1 MSATSSERVFRVDAA
16 PTDPDLIGNRNF
28 WSNYAW
34 PASGDE
40 WSDKWGTTEAM
51 WYGSLYPRLHAML
64 PAGHILEIAP
74 GFGRVTNY
82 LRRWCDQ
89 LTVVD
94 LVERCVE
101 ACRERFKDDTHIR
114 YAVND
119 GRSLE
124 MVEDGSVDLVV
135 SWDSLVHCEMETI
148 SAYLRQLK
156 TKLKPGG
163 MGFIHHSNLGVHA
176 HELTGE
182 EPGEVVGGRRKTVT
196 AQRFSDTCREAGLRC
211 LSQEIVPWNCN
222 GLWMDCFSLFT
233 RDEANA
239 SRTPRVEHRHDW
251 AVELAN
257 ARRIGEMYRVPPER
271 SE

>member
-1 MSATSSERVFRVDAA
+1 MAEQNIIKVSTP

-34 PASGDE
+34 PERGDE

-51 WYGSLYPRLHAML
+51 WYGSLYPRLHAFL

-82 LRRWCDQ
+82 LRRWCDR

-101 ACRERFKDDTHIR
+101 ACRERFAGDDHIT

-124 MVEDGSVDLVV
+124 MVEDGTVDLAI
-135 SWDSLVHCEMETI
+135 SWDSLVHCEKETI
-148 SAYLRQLK
+148 DAYLRQLR
-156 TKLKPGG
+156 TKLKAGG
-163 MGFIHHSNLGVHA
+163 VGFIHHSNLGVHA
-176 HELTGE
+176 HELTGNE
-182 EPGEVVGGRRKTVT
+182 AGEVVGGRRKSMT
-196 AQRFSDTCREAGLRC
+196 AAAFAETCRSVGLRC
-211 LSQEIVPWNCN
+211 LSQEIIPWNCN
-222 GLWMDCFSLFT
+222 GLWMDCLSVFS
-233 RDEANA
+233 RDEMNA
-239 SRTPRVEHRHDW
+239 HVPPRVEYRHDW
-251 AVELAN
+251 AIEIAN
-257 ARRIGEMYRVPPER
+257 ARRLGEMYRAPVER